1 MERRKNG
8 IKQFQKGVK
17 ITLISKSN
25 PNTLTKI
32 IRDKNNKQMVLDL
45 LTIVL
50 NLNINQIHTC
60 QVKKFEDISEYEF
73 SLINTKVSSEDGN
86 IFDVY
91 LRVLDKEKIKEN
103 IFCYWCLLY
112 EDERKRNDKKLNTI
126 ISKVT
131 ITEIGRE
138 RYKNSILLDIPDN
151 NTNILQYG
159 SELHFID
166 FIKYIDKNRN
176 KNNKLEKWLRYID
189 HNSKDILLIGMT
201 LNKWTSRSN
210 IEIV

>member
-1 MERRKNG
+1 M
-8 IKQFQKGVK
+8 K

-25 PNTLTKI
+25 HNTLKKI
-32 IRDKNNKQMVLDL
+32 IKDKNNKQIVLDL

-60 QVKKFEDISEYEF
+60 QIKKFEDISEYEF
-73 SLINTKVSSEDGN
+73 SLIKTKVSSEDGN

-91 LRVLDKEKIKEN
+91 FRTLDKEKIKEN

-112 EDERKRNDKKLNTI
+112 ENERKKSNKKLNTI
-126 ISKVT
+126 ISKVS

-138 RYKNSILLDIPDN
+138 RYKNSILLEIPDN
-151 NTNILQYG
+151 NTKILQYG

-166 FIKYIDKNRN
+166 FIKYIEKNKD
-176 KNNKLEKWLRYID
+176 KNNKLQKWLKYLD
-189 HNSKDILLIGMT
+189 PNSEDILLIGMT